1 MLGDRATKVVSWSGN
16 EWGFSCRMVD
26 LVTYLASRG

>member
-1 MLGDRATKVVSWSGN
+1 MLNERAAKVASWYDN

-26 LVTYLASRG
+26 LVTCMAGR